1 MDSENGQKAFLLHF
15 HWILLHTDLFAIK
28 MNIFLGIIKNLS
40 LLSTIKLAQ
49 QILIEM
55 PIHDEF

>member
-1 MDSENGQKAFLLHF
+1 
-15 HWILLHTDLFAIK
+15 